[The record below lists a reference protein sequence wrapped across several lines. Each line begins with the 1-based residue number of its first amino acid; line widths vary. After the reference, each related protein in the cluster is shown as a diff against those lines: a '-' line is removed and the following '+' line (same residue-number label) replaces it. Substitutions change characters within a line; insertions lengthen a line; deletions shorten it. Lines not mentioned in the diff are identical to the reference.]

1 MDFASKLM
9 ERTGKGY
16 LSYSALKYAADGS
29 PDQDMQL
36 FEMYMTGKLRKQSD
50 ALQFGSLYDTLL
62 LEPEKLTDDFYVVYD
77 DKKVEE
83 LSDQYKNPR
92 ASKAY
97 KEWFAGE
104 LDHAEGKRIVTEDM
118 MFQAETMINRLD
130 ETEVLDM
137 ETGEMRAAREYLA
150 GETQYEII
158 DWIGDV
164 PVRGFLDVRGKDFI
178 SDSKTT
184 AKSVHNFRYDVN
196 KYNYDIQAYIYCEV
210 EQQDD
215 FYWVVQSK
223 QSPYLTGVYK
233 ASRLTLS
240 KGEAKFWSAI
250 QNIRHWLDRPTKGTH
265 TFGVYGEI

>member
-130 ETEVLDM
+130 ETN
-137 ETGEMRAAREYLA
+137 R
-150 GETQYEII
+150 YE
-158 DWIGDV
+158 
-164 PVRGFLDVRGKDFI
+164 
-178 SDSKTT
+178 
-184 AKSVHNFRYDVN
+184 A
-196 KYNYDIQAYIYCEV
+196 
-210 EQQDD
+210 
-215 FYWVVQSK
+215 
-223 QSPYLTGVYK
+223 
-233 ASRLTLS
+233 
-240 KGEAKFWSAI
+240 
-250 QNIRHWLDRPTKGTH
+250 
-265 TFGVYGEI
+265 